1 VTGLHVESAGHGA
14 PLVVLHGF
22 ALHGGLFAPVVPA
35 LARTRRVHVVDLPG
49 HGHSHATA
57 GTLDDYVDAVATF
70 VASLGAPA
78 ALLGW
83 SFGGLVAMR
92 LAHLRP
98 QLTEALL
105 LVCTT
110 PKFVAGDTWPH
121 AMAAATLARFGDE
134 LAAEYRITLKRFLA
148 LQVQG
153 SEDAKSTLAA
163 LRQSLFDR
171 ASPRPGALAS
181 VLAIL
186 ATTDLRD
193 DVRDIRVPVL
203 VISGRRDALT
213 PAAAGAWLARSLPD
227 ARYVEID
234 GAAHAP
240 FLSHATAFVAAV
252 DDFLLHV
259 DTPLSRA

>member
-1 VTGLHVESAGHGA
+1 VTGLHVESTGHGA

-57 GTLDDYVDAVATF
+57 DTLDGYVNAVARF
-70 VASLGAPA
+70 VASLDAPA

-92 LAHLRP
+92 LAHLEP
-98 QLTEALL
+98 QLADALV

-110 PKFVAGDTWPH
+110 PKFVADETWSH
-121 AMAAATLARFGDE
+121 AMAASTLARFGDE
-134 LAAEYRITLKRFLA
+134 LAAAYEVTLKRFLS

-153 SEDAKSTLAA
+153 SEDSKSTLAT
-163 LRQSLFDR
+163 LRRSLFDR
-171 ASPRPGALAS
+171 AAPRPEALAG
-181 VLAIL
+181 VLSIL
-186 ATTDLRD
+186 AGTDLRD
-193 DVRDIRVPVL
+193 DVRDVRAPSL

-213 PAAAGAWLARSLPD
+213 PAAAGAWLAQSLPN
-227 ARYVEID
+227 ARYVEIE

-240 FLSHATAFVAAV
+240 FLSHAGAFVAAV
-252 DDFLLHV
+252 DDFLDVHA
-259 DTPLSRA
+259 PLSRT